1 MGYTSYSTDSR
12 SARAVTKGYAT
23 KSANDIFEQ
32 NKERK
37 IHESMDPKK
46 AKLRESM
53 DSEIHPLSVPII
65 LALDVTGSML
75 DVPVHLIREDLP
87 KMMSNIIEH
96 GIKDPQVL
104 FLAIGDAET
113 DYFPLQVGQFE
124 SGDEELDLWLT
135 RTYLEGHGGGNGG
148 ESYSLAWYFAAFHTV
163 TDAWN
168 KRKQK
173 GFLFTVGDEPCLRN
187 LSVCQIKEVLEETPE
202 TSFSEKELLKR
213 AQERYNVYHLHV
225 LEGVQGHNS
234 LNYWKEL
241 LGDHCIA
248 VADHREVGNV
258 IAKIVTTN
266 VHESVITTKKE
277 EKIPEATKEEEI
289 IL

>member
-12 SARAVTKGYAT
+12 SARAATRGYAT

-65 LALDVTGSML
+65 LGLDVTGSML
-75 DVPVHLIREDLP
+75 DVPVYLIREGLP
-87 KMMSNIIEH
+87 KMMSNIIER

-148 ESYSLAWYFAAFHTV
+148 ITSVNFPSL
-163 TDAWN
+163 
-168 KRKQK
+168 
-173 GFLFTVGDEPCLRN
+173 
-187 LSVCQIKEVLEETPE
+187 
-202 TSFSEKELLKR
+202 
-213 AQERYNVYHLHV
+213 
-225 LEGVQGHNS
+225 
-234 LNYWKEL
+234 
-241 LGDHCIA
+241 
-248 VADHREVGNV
+248 HRW
-258 IAKIVTTN
+258 
-266 VHESVITTKKE
+266 S
-277 EKIPEATKEEEI
+277 
-289 IL
+289 